1 MTMWPF
7 GGRQVVEQLARLE
20 RSAKEQGKAIGR
32 QQEALTT
39 LAETLARL
47 EVQLAR
53 VSDRMSED
61 GTVFRA
67 AVTEGQGEV
76 ERRLEQVGLSLK
88 RATGADKR
96 VLEHVGTVS
105 EQMKR
110 LLGRLARVSQAF
122 DPSIDEAFVASVQPL
137 VESRR
142 TMLGYDR
149 LFTLWQAAR
158 NVAPLGLP
166 AAEIGTFRGGSAALI
181 SQALRAR
188 AGAPI
193 DVHVVDTFEGH
204 LDTTFTSHDP
214 EQQRGK
220 FTEVTFDDVRAF
232 LSDYPGTHVYK
243 GDGPTVVRGWPDRQY
258 ALVHIDVDLYQPTL
272 ECLGYFAPRVV
283 SGGMIVMD
291 DYEAPTCPGVA
302 VAVHEYLAGH
312 PDFQT
317 WRLQAEQLVLVRR

>member
-7 GGRQVVEQLARLE
+7 GGREAREQLARLE
-20 RSAKEQGKAIGR
+20 QSVQEQGKAIGR
-32 QQEALTT
+32 QQETLAA
-39 LAETLARL
+39 LAETLVRL
-47 EVQLAR
+47 ETHMAR
-53 VSDRMSED
+53 ASDRVAGD
-61 GTVFRA
+61 TTAFRA
-67 AVTEGQGEV
+67 AVTEGQAEV

-110 LLGRLARVSQAF
+110 LLGRLARISLSF
-122 DPSIDEAFVASVQPL
+122 DPSLDETFMACVHPL

-166 AAEIGTFRGGSAALI
+166 AVEVGTFRGGSAALV
-181 SQALRAR
+181 SQALSTH

-204 LDTTFTSHDP
+204 LDATFTSHDP

-220 FTEVTFDDVRAF
+220 FTEVTVDDVRAF
-232 LSDYPGTHVYK
+232 LSAYPGTHVYK
-243 GDGPTVVRGWPDRQY
+243 GDGATVVRGWPDRQY
-258 ALVHIDVDLYQPTL
+258 GLVHLDVDLYQPTR
-272 ECLGYFAPRVV
+272 ECLEYFAPRVAV
-283 SGGMIVMD
+283 GGMIVMD

-302 VAVHEYLAGH
+302 VAVHEYLADH
-312 PDFQT
+312 PDFQS

>member
-1 MTMWPF
+1 MWPF
-7 GGRQVVEQLARLE
+7 GGIGEQLARLE
-20 RSAKEQGKAIGR
+20 GSAKEQGKAIGR
-32 QQEALTT
+32 QQDALTA

-47 EVQLAR
+47 EAQVARASDR
-53 VSDRMSED
+53 VSED
-61 GTVFRA
+61 TTAFRA
-67 AVTEGQGEV
+67 AVTEGEGEID
-76 ERRLEQVGLSLK
+76 RRLEQVSLSLK

-110 LLGRLARVSQAF
+110 LLGRLARVSLSF
-122 DPSIDEAFVASVQPL
+122 DPSLDEAFIACVHPL

-166 AAEIGTFRGGSAALI
+166 AVEIGTFRGGSAALV
-181 SQALRAR
+181 SQALRAH
-188 AGAPI
+188 AEAPI

-204 LDTTFTSHDP
+204 LDATFTTHDP

-220 FTEVTFDDVRAF
+220 FTDVTFDDVRAF
-232 LSDYPGTHVYK
+232 LSAYPGTHVYR

-258 ALVHIDVDLYQPTL
+258 GLVHIDVDLYQPTL
-272 ECLGYFAPRVV
+272 ECLEYFAPRVAP
-283 SGGMIVMD
+283 GGMIVMD

-302 VAVHEYLAGH
+302 VAVHEYLAGR
-312 PDFQT
+312 PEFQT

>member
-7 GGRQVVEQLARLE
+7 GGRQAREQFARLE
-20 RSAKEQGKAIGR
+20 KSVQEQGKAIGR
-32 QQEALTT
+32 QQETLTA
-39 LAETLARL
+39 LAETLAGFKTH
-47 EVQLAR
+47 LAR
-53 VSDRMSED
+53 ASDRVAAD
-61 GTVFRA
+61 TTAFRA
-67 AVTEGQGEV
+67 AVTEGQTEV

-110 LLGRLARVSQAF
+110 LLGRLARVSLSF
-122 DPSIDEAFVASVQPL
+122 DPSLDEAFVECVHPL

-166 AAEIGTFRGGSAALI
+166 AVEIGTFRGGSAALV
-181 SQALRAR
+181 SQALRTH

-193 DVHVVDTFEGH
+193 DMYVVDTFEGH
-204 LDTTFTSHDP
+204 LDATFTSHDP

-232 LSDYPGTHVYK
+232 LSAYSGTHVYK
-243 GDGPTVVRGWPDRQY
+243 GDGATVVRGWPDRQY
-258 ALVHIDVDLYQPTL
+258 ALVHLDVDLYQPTR
-272 ECLGYFAPRVV
+272 ECLEYFAPRVAA
-283 SGGMIVMD
+283 GGVIVMD

-302 VAVHEYLAGH
+302 VAAHEYLAGH